1 MINRL
6 NSDMVPVVGTE
17 LRLVNVFGGKR
28 RISCL
33 YIVDEDR
40 IVKAKSDDHVEKIIS
55 IIELADGKRT
65 VGQICNIA
73 LEKCPGINAFELLN
87 QLAAYNVFSNVS
99 GGRKYSEVSIFSK
112 SLLNINMS
120 RYSNAVYKF
129 RRIFWVFP
137 IVFIVACVGL
147 LFCLEISSQ
156 SFSVEKAMSSDGV
169 FGTVK
174 GRLYYYLLSYLLM
187 FPMFILHEMS
197 HVTMASKYGLVENQ
211 FCIALYLG
219 FIPMYY
225 IRMRGIYTVSTGKRI
240 AIMLAGPLVNI
251 FVGIVFYMTFKY
263 SGNGIMLSLAQSN
276 IRIGMVNIVPLSL
289 TDGYYL
295 LCSILGQINLR
306 KKYYLF
312 MGSLF
317 CRRKIIK
324 LKSTEMIYMII
335 SLVFTYF
342 FIMYEMWIML
352 RTLLSEN
359 IIKMYIILLSAL
371 IMLIY
376 LFVISKITELRYSSE
391 GGQ

>member
-6 NSDMVPVVGTE
+6 NLDMIPIVETE

-28 RISCL
+28 KLSCL
-33 YIVDEDR
+33 YIVGEDR
-40 IVKAKSDDHVEKIIS
+40 IVKATSDDHVKKIIS
-55 IIELADGKRT
+55 IVGLADGKRT
-65 VGQICNIA
+65 VEQICKIA
-73 LEKCPGINAFELLN
+73 SEKYPGINAFDLLN
-87 QLAAYNVFSNVS
+87 RLAAYNVFNNVS

-137 IVFIVACVGL
+137 IVFIVACVGM
-147 LFCLEISSQ
+147 LFCLEIPSQ
-156 SFSVEKAMSSDGV
+156 SFSVEKAMSSDGAL
-169 FGTVK
+169 GTV
-174 GRLYYYLLSYLLM
+174 GVRLYYYLLSYLLM

-251 FVGIVFYMTFKY
+251 FVGLIFYMIFRY
-263 SGNGIMLSLAQSN
+263 SGSGIMLSFAQSN
-276 IRIGMVNIVPLSL
+276 IRIGMVNIIPLSL

-312 MGSLF
+312 IGSLF

-324 LKSTEMIYMII
+324 LRSIEMIYMIT

-352 RTLLSEN
+352 RMVLSEN
-359 IIKMYIILLSAL
+359 NVKMYIILLSAL

-376 LFVISKITELRYSSE
+376 LFVISKVTELRYSSE

>member
-169 FGTVK
+169 FGTVR

-225 IRMRGIYTVSTGKRI
+225 IRIRGIYTVSTGKRI

-335 SLVFTYF
+335 SLAFTYF

>member
-6 NSDMVPVVGTE
+6 NSDSVPVVGTE

-28 RISCL
+28 KISCL

-40 IVKAKSDDHVEKIIS
+40 IVKAKSDDHVKKIIS

-65 VGQICNIA
+65 VKQICDIA
-73 LEKCPGINAFELLN
+73 SEKYPDINAFDLLN
-87 QLAAYNVFSNVS
+87 KLAAYSVFNNVS
-99 GGRKYSEVSIFSK
+99 GARKYSEVSIFSK
-112 SLLNINMS
+112 SLVNINMS
-120 RYSNAVYKF
+120 RYSNVVYKF
-129 RRIFWVFP
+129 RRIFWGIP

-147 LFCLEISSQ
+147 LFCLEIPIQ
-156 SFSVEKAMSSDGV
+156 SFSVEKAMSSYRV
-169 FGTVK
+169 LGTVVVK
-174 GRLYYYLLSYLLM
+174 LYYYLLSYLLM

-225 IRMRGIYTVSTGKRI
+225 IRIRGIYTVSTGKRI

-251 FVGIVFYMTFKY
+251 FVGIIFYMAFRY
-263 SGNGIMLSLAQSN
+263 SGSGIMLSLAQSN
-276 IRIGMVNIVPLSL
+276 IRIGMVNIIPLSL

-306 KKYYLF
+306 KKIYLF
-312 MGSLF
+312 MVALF
-317 CRRKIIK
+317 CRKKIIK
-324 LKSTEMIYMII
+324 LKSIEIIYMIT

-342 FIMYEMWIML
+342 FIMYEMWIIL
-352 RTLLSEN
+352 RMVLREN
-359 IIKMYIILLSAL
+359 NIKMYIILLSTL

-376 LFVISKITELRYSSE
+376 LFVISKVTELRYSSE

>member
-137 IVFIVACVGL
+137 IVFIAACVGL

-169 FGTVK
+169 FGTVR

>member
-1 MINRL
+1 
-6 NSDMVPVVGTE
+6 MVPVVGTE

-169 FGTVK
+169 FGTVR

-335 SLVFTYF
+335 SLAFTYF

>member
-1 MINRL
+1 M
-6 NSDMVPVVGTE
+6 
-17 LRLVNVFGGKR
+17 
-28 RISCL
+28 
-33 YIVDEDR
+33 
-40 IVKAKSDDHVEKIIS
+40 
-55 IIELADGKRT
+55 
-65 VGQICNIA
+65 
-73 LEKCPGINAFELLN
+73 
-87 QLAAYNVFSNVS
+87 
-99 GGRKYSEVSIFSK
+99 
-112 SLLNINMS
+112 
-120 RYSNAVYKF
+120 
-129 RRIFWVFP
+129 
-137 IVFIVACVGL
+137 ACVGL

-169 FGTVK
+169 FGTVR

-335 SLVFTYF
+335 SLAFTYF

>member
-169 FGTVK
+169 FGTVR

-335 SLVFTYF
+335 SLAFTYF